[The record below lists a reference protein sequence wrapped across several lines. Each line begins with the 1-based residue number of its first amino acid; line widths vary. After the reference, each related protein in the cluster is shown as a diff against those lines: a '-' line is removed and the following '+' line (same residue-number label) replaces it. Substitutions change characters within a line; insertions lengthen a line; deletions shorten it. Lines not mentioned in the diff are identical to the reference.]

1 MITHE
6 EARSYLL
13 NILQSKT
20 NEEVNKN
27 ELLLLK
33 YFTQQEKQEELLEK
47 VRWNLAFCIEEK
59 NKLITKQQSQEQRV
73 KKLEELVK
81 LYKSVHGVVQSWDTM
96 PDIQSQ
102 IVKLE
107 KELEL

>member
-1 MITHE
+1 MGKMITHE

-33 YFTQQEKQEELLEK
+33 YFTQQEKIGKLLELYRIK
-47 VRWNLAFCIEEK
+47 DEVIEMYNVADSTLER
-59 NKLITKQQSQEQRV
+59 QQALSAIQAIREEIAQ
-73 KKLEELVK
+73 LESELG
-81 LYKSVHGVVQSWDTM
+81 L
-96 PDIQSQ
+96 
-102 IVKLE
+102 
-107 KELEL
+107 